1 MKGVVDKTMDTGPS
15 EVPEQDL
22 TSLKKLEMTDV
33 LEDIKMLLE
42 QHDNPA
48 LELQRYLSEVESKIN
63 DENKLKL
70 ESVDRNHIKHLIEKH
85 PYFKNPSTYHIRLIT
100 IMKYLKKKGVDIT
113 LNDFD
118 LLVDEIIMSI
128 DDVEKISYG
137 KYSRKR
143 F

>member
-1 MKGVVDKTMDTGPS
+1 MESGPS
-15 EVPEQDL
+15 EVPEQEY
-22 TSLKKLEMTDV
+22 SPIRKLEMIDV
-33 LEDIKMLLE
+33 LEDIKSLLE
-42 QHDNPA
+42 KHDNPA
-48 LELQRYLSEVESKIN
+48 LELQKYLSDVESKIN

-70 ESVDRNHIKHLIEKH
+70 ESVDRTQIKHLIEKH

-100 IMKYLKKKGVDIT
+100 IMKYLKKKGIDIT
-113 LNDFD
+113 INDFD

-128 DDVEKISYG
+128 EGVEKISYG